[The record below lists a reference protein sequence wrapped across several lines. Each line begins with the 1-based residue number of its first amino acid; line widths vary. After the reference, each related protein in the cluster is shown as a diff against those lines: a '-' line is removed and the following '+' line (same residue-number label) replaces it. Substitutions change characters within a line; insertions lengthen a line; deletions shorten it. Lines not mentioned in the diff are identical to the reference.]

1 MDISDRIA
9 AAAGRHRADTLFC
22 NGRIINV
29 FTGELLE
36 VDFAVK
42 DGYVCGFGPYE
53 AKETVDLDGCCVS
66 PGFVDAHVH
75 IESSMVTPAAF
86 ARGVIARGTTTVV
99 ADPHEIANVLGIA
112 GIEYMIASAG
122 NQMMNIRFAMP
133 SCVPATAMESSGAL
147 IDAAETA
154 PLLAR
159 NGIVALAEMMNY
171 PGVVHTDADVMAKIR
186 ACRRANKPVD
196 GHAPAL
202 TGRDLAAYAAAGIA
216 SDHECTTG
224 KEALEKIRLG
234 MHIMIR
240 EGTCA
245 KNLADLVPVVDDHT
259 WRRMMWCTDDRHP
272 KEILDQG
279 HIDHL
284 VREAVKHGMDPVRAI
299 QMGTINPAD
308 YFGLK
313 DVGALAPGRRADFVL
328 FRDLESLQVEKVFCL
343 GEPAA
348 DKGRFCGRSRPVS
361 AVCPKAMDLDV
372 SRVDL
377 SIPLEGKRIRIIEA
391 VEDQVVTGHI
401 IDEVSDRRGKAVADP
416 GRDIL
421 KIAVIE
427 RYSGRA
433 GTGKGFIKGLGLK
446 GGAIASS
453 VAHDSHNIIVA
464 GASDRDMMA
473 AVRAVVEMQGGFAV
487 ASDGNITASLAL
499 PVAGLMS
506 HDSLEGVNRSMEK
519 VIAAANKLGTSLKD
533 PFMTLGFLALPVIPR
548 LKITDKG
555 LVDVEKFQLVDLF
568 CPWE

>member
-1 MDISDRIA
+1 MDISERIT
-9 AAAGRHRADTLFC
+9 AAAGRQRADTLFC
-22 NGRIINV
+22 NGKVINV
-29 FTGELLE
+29 FTGEILE
-36 VDFAVK
+36 LDFAVK

-53 AKETVDLDGCCVS
+53 AESIVDLDGCYVS

-86 ARGVIARGTTTVV
+86 ARGVIACGTTTVV
-99 ADPHEIANVLGIA
+99 ADPHEIANVLGIP

-122 NQMMNIRFAMP
+122 DQMMNIRFAVP
-133 SCVPATAMESSGAL
+133 SCVPATSMESSGAFL
-147 IDAAETA
+147 DGAETA
-154 PLLAR
+154 SLLAR
-159 NGIVALAEMMNY
+159 EEIVALAEMMNY
-171 PGVVHTDADVMAKIR
+171 PGVVHTDAGVMAKIR
-186 ACRRANKPVD
+186 ACRRVNKPVD

-224 KEALEKIRLG
+224 AEALEKIRLG
-234 MHIMIR
+234 MHIMVR

-284 VREAVKHGMDPVRAI
+284 VRQAVKHGMDPVRAI

-313 DVGALAPGRRADFVL
+313 DVGALAPGRRGDFVL
-328 FRDLESLQVEKVFCL
+328 FGDLETLPVEKVFAL

-348 DKGRFCGRSRPVS
+348 EKGIFCSRSRPVS
-361 AVCPKAMDLDV
+361 AVCPEAMDVDV
-372 SRVDL
+372 SRIDL
-377 SIPLEGKRIRIIEA
+377 SIPLEGENIRIIEA

-401 IDEVSDRRGKAVADP
+401 IDEVSPDRGNAVADP

-446 GGAIASS
+446 QGAIASS

-487 ASDGNITASLAL
+487 A
-499 PVAGLMS
+499 
-506 HDSLEGVNRSMEK
+506 
-519 VIAAANKLGTSLKD
+519 
-533 PFMTLGFLALPVIPR
+533 
-548 LKITDKG
+548 
-555 LVDVEKFQLVDLF
+555 
-568 CPWE
+568 